1 MFTKFNQ
8 LITFLRQRRR
18 RIRRNLEAAR
28 LRYARRH
35 THPQYERCMNCGT
48 PLKGMYCHRC
58 GQYALDIH
66 QPLWKYIRQY
76 FENMYQFDGK
86 IWMTLRLMFTRP
98 GFLTNEFNA
107 GKINSYVHPF
117 RLYMC
122 MSVVFFAI
130 FFMVAGDRTGMALT
144 LTSTNE
150 VPKPL
155 LQKFR
160 QGSLSPDTTVYALDA
175 ANIAEALRHKGV
187 EDVDSMIRIA
197 TIGEDIPFRQVTL
210 PHELLDSCF
219 TRTSLS
225 DWQQEDMMEQWK
237 AYRMARW
244 TLREDEAAESRRV
257 LSLPID
263 TLTGRFL
270 APLYTCMRTTANE
283 QLRRQ
288 ATAGYVLGQLSKWT
302 PFYLMFLLPVFAL
315 LLKAFERRKRM
326 PYMHHFAHAV
336 HINTVALLLFIPTSF
351 LILEFLEP
359 GEGENWHVF
368 ETLCY
373 SLPPALLYLYLLISM
388 RVVYRDG
395 WGRTLVK
402 SFLFSAVFTLIASGI
417 AVWLAIRLTFAA
429 IGKI

>member
-1 MFTKFNQ
+1 MFAKFNQ
-8 LITFLRQRRR
+8 ITTFFRQRRQ

-58 GQYALDIH
+58 GQYALDVH

-122 MSVVFFAI
+122 VSVVFFAI
-130 FFMVAGDRTGMALT
+130 FFMVAGDRTGLALA
-144 LTSTNE
+144 LNSTNE
-150 VPKPL
+150 IPQSVL
-155 LQKFR
+155 HQF
-160 QGSLSPDTTVYALDA
+160 QQESLSPDTTVYALDA
-175 ANIAEALRHKGV
+175 ANIAEALKHKGI
-187 EDVDSMIRIA
+187 ENADSVIRIA
-197 TIGEDIPFRQVTL
+197 DIGEDIPFHQVTL

-219 TRTSLS
+219 TRTSLTDS
-225 DWQQEDMMEQWK
+225 QVEDMYEQWK
-237 AYRMARW
+237 AYHLVKRM
-244 TLREDEAAESRRV
+244 LDEDELAESRRV

-263 TLTGRFL
+263 TLTGQLR
-270 APLYTCMRTTANE
+270 APLYTCMRTTTNE
-283 QLRRQ
+283 QLRQQ

-315 LLKAFERRKRM
+315 LLKAFERGKPM
-326 PYMHHFAHAV
+326 TYMHHFAHAV
-336 HINTVALLLFIPTSF
+336 HINTIALLLFIPASF
-351 LILEFLEP
+351 LILESLGP
-359 GEGENWHVF
+359 GGVEN
-368 ETLCY
+368 EEIAKALCY
-373 SLPPALLYLYLLISM
+373 YLPTVLLYLYLLISM

-395 WGRTLVK
+395 WGKTLVK
-402 SFLFSAVFTLIASGI
+402 SFLFSAVFTIIAFGI
-417 AVWLAIRLTFAA
+417 AIWLVVRLTLTA
-429 IGKI
+429 IGIM

>member
-1 MFTKFNQ
+1 MLTKFNQ
-8 LITFLRQRRR
+8 ITTFLRQRRR

-35 THPQYERCMNCGT
+35 TRPQYERCMNCGT

-66 QPLWKYIRQY
+66 QPFWKYIRQY

-122 MSVVFFAI
+122 VSVVFFAI
-130 FFMVAGDRTGMALT
+130 FFMVAGDRIGMALA
-144 LTSTNE
+144 LNSTNE
-150 VPKPL
+150 IPKSL
-155 LQKFR
+155 LYKIQ

-175 ANIAEALRHKGV
+175 TNMADALRHKGI
-187 EDVDSMIRIA
+187 ENADSVIRV
-197 TIGEDIPFRQVTL
+197 TDIGEDIPFCEVTL
-210 PHELLDSCF
+210 PRELLDSCF

-225 DWQQEDMMEQWK
+225 DSQVEDMYEQWK
-237 AYRMARW
+237 AYHLATWM
-244 TLREDEAAESRRV
+244 LDEDELAESRRV

-263 TLTGRFL
+263 TLTGQL
-270 APLYTCMRTTANE
+270 HAPLYTCMRTTTND
-283 QLRRQ
+283 QLRQQ
-288 ATAGYVLGQLSKWT
+288 ATASYVLGQLSKWT

-315 LLKAFERRKRM
+315 LLKAFERAKPM
-326 PYMHHFAHAV
+326 TYMHHFAHAV
-336 HINTVALLLFIPTSF
+336 HINTVALLLFIPASF

-359 GEGENWHVF
+359 GEGENWQVL

-373 SLPPALLYLYLLISM
+373 SLPPALLYLYLLIST
-388 RVVYRDG
+388 RVVYGDS
-395 WGRTLVK
+395 WGKTLVK
-402 SFLFSAVFTLIASGI
+402 SFLFSAVFTLIAFGI
-417 AVWLAIRLTFAA
+417 AAWLVVRLTLAA
-429 IGKI
+429 IGKM

>member
-1 MFTKFNQ
+1 MFAKFNQ
-8 LITFLRQRRR
+8 ITTFFRQRRQ

-58 GQYALDIH
+58 GQYALDVH

-122 MSVVFFAI
+122 VSVVFFAI
-130 FFMVAGDRTGMALT
+130 FFMVAGDRTGLALA
-144 LTSTNE
+144 LNSTNE
-150 VPKPL
+150 IPQSVL
-155 LQKFR
+155 HQF
-160 QGSLSPDTTVYALDA
+160 QQESLSPDTTVYALDA
-175 ANIAEALRHKGV
+175 ANIAEALKHKGI
-187 EDVDSMIRIA
+187 ENADSLIRIA
-197 TIGEDIPFRQVTL
+197 TIGEDIPFHRVTL
-210 PHELLDSCF
+210 PRELLDSCF

-225 DWQQEDMMEQWK
+225 TSQTEDMYEQWK
-237 AYRMARW
+237 EYRFAQYR
-244 TLREDEAAESRRV
+244 LEEDELAESRRV

-263 TLTGRFL
+263 TLTGQLR
-270 APLYTCMRTTANE
+270 APLYTCMRTTTNE
-283 QLRRQ
+283 QLRQQ

-315 LLKAFERRKRM
+315 LLKVFEHRKRM

-336 HINTVALLLFIPTSF
+336 HINTVALLLFIPSAF
-351 LILEFLEP
+351 LILETLGP
-359 GEGENWHVF
+359 GEGENWQVI

-373 SLPPALLYLYLLISM
+373 SIPPALLYLYLLISM
-388 RVVYRDG
+388 RVVYGDS
-395 WGRTLVK
+395 WGKTLVK
-402 SFLFSAVFTLIASGI
+402 SFLFSAVFTLLAGGI
-417 AVWLAIRLTFAA
+417 AIWLVLWLTLAA
-429 IGKI
+429 IGKM

>member
-1 MFTKFNQ
+1 MLTKFNQ
-8 LITFLRQRRR
+8 IKNFLQQRRR

-122 MSVVFFAI
+122 VSVVFFAI
-130 FFMVAGDRTGMALT
+130 FFMVAGDRTGMALA
-144 LTSTNE
+144 LNSTNE
-150 VPKPL
+150 IPKPL
-155 LQKFR
+155 LHKIR

-175 ANIAEALRHKGV
+175 MNIAEALKHKGI
-187 EDVDSMIRIA
+187 ENTDSMIRI
-197 TIGEDIPFRQVTL
+197 TDIGEDIPFHKVSL
-210 PHELLDSCF
+210 PRELLDSCF

-225 DWQQEDMMEQWK
+225 DSQQEDMIEQWK
-237 AYRMARW
+237 AYRLARW
-244 TLREDEAAESRRV
+244 TLDEEELAESKRV

-263 TLTGRFL
+263 SLTGKL
-270 APLYTCMRTTANE
+270 NAPLYTCMHTTVNE
-283 QLRRQ
+283 QLRQQ
-288 ATAGYVLGQLSKWT
+288 AVAGYVLGQLSKWT

-315 LLKAFERRKRM
+315 LLKAFEHRKRM
-326 PYMHHFAHAV
+326 PYMHHFAHAI
-336 HINTVALLLFIPTSF
+336 HINTVALLLFIPASF
-351 LILEFLEP
+351 LVL
-359 GEGENWHVF
+359 
-368 ETLCY
+368 ETLGPGDGESKMIAEVLCY
-373 SLPPALLYLYLLISM
+373 YLPPALLYLYLLISM
-388 RVVYRDG
+388 RVVYRDS
-395 WGRTLVK
+395 WGKTIVK
-402 SFLFSAVFTLIASGI
+402 SFFFSAVFTLIAFGI
-417 AVWLAIRLTFAA
+417 AIWFVLRLTLIA